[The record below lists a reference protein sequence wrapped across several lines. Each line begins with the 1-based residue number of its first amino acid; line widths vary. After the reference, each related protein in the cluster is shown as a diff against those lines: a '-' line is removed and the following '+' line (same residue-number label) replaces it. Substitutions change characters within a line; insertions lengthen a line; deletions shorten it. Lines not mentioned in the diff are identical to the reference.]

1 MLLKESLLYG
11 KGGGIYKINK
21 VKNRELTEFEL
32 HLYKLC
38 STTLL
43 KTILLSPASKYSK
56 NSN

>member
-1 MLLKESLLYG
+1 MDRV
-11 KGGGIYKINK
+11 GGIIKQTMLK
-21 VKNRELTEFEL
+21 TELTEFEL

-43 KTILLSPASKYSK
+43 KTILLCPASIYSK

>member
-11 KGGGIYKINK
+11 QGGGNYKTND

-43 KTILLSPASKYSK
+43 KTILLCPASIYSK